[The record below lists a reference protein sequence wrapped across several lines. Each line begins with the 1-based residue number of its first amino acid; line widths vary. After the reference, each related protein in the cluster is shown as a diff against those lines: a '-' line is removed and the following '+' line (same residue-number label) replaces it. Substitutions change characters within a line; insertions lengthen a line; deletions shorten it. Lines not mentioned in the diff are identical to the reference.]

1 MLVAWRA
8 GSNVEPSRRERR
20 HLERRQQ
27 MTAVAGRVNPLE
39 HGIMTLMTKRSIDG
53 GMNRLAAGVLVAALL
68 GSVACVPATAVAE
81 EPGSAAKTPA
91 AAAAQ
96 PDAAVLLERAR
107 KKIKVDHDVAGAVA
121 AYREVIEKHRAD
133 LAHARPALRELID
146 IWVEVQGNEAAAAAI
161 RPAAEKYLDMQRPI
175 DPKAAAA
182 RTDDDLT
189 RDLLLKPWLVT
200 LKFDK
205 APLKD
210 VLAEITR
217 QSGVAIEL
225 GTVPLPFDAAR
236 FRAFIEK
243 IPRYAEL
250 PEQERK
256 AMQAEAK
263 VMKPDL
269 ARDGDPDTLLRES
282 ALSLSQLGE
291 DEVDDLIEAYEFERQ
306 RFVQAVACEVTI
318 NVNGVTALAA
328 LDALA
333 ASVSMPLTADHSS
346 KKGCVQLT
354 FDAKSLKADR
364 SYHGRTRIEFFEQYS
379 ERTSVLT
386 GETRHSTLMVDTDFA
401 AEPGLLV
408 REIHVRSAIGTD
420 RQGRR
425 HVMKEEQNKHR
436 RDCMLFEDVPADV
449 QEFVTI
455 SGEVAGTV
463 IADRQEYRLPLAKG
477 SRLETPSGRLT
488 ILAVETLDSIRN
500 KEKTRV
506 TVAYRKNR
514 NAAGVRPATGEGLG
528 GLDGDD
534 FQLEMASG
542 ERTECSGSQTSWGDE
557 WTVEHMLEWET
568 GSAEPTALVWTVP
581 TKEIAVTIPFEF
593 KNVKLP

>member
-1 MLVAWRA
+1 
-8 GSNVEPSRRERR
+8 
-20 HLERRQQ
+20 
-27 MTAVAGRVNPLE
+27 MT
-39 HGIMTLMTKRSIDG
+39 IMTTRRSIDG

-68 GSVACVPATAVAE
+68 GSAACVPATAVAQGQA
-81 EPGSAAKTPA
+81 PAMKTPA
-91 AAAAQ
+91 ASAGDAAAARPVPAAQ

-146 IWVEVQGNEAAAAAI
+146 LWVEVQGNEAAAAVI
-161 RPAAEKYLDMQRPI
+161 RPAAEKYLDVQRPI

-205 APLKD
+205 APLKE

-217 QSGVAIEL
+217 QSGVAIKLEK
-225 GTVPLPFDAAR
+225 PPRPFDAAR
-236 FRAFIEK
+236 FKAHMEK
-243 IPRYAEL
+243 LPRYAEL
-250 PEQERK
+250 PEEQRN
-256 AMQAEAK
+256 AVQAEAK
-263 VMKPDL
+263 AVDPDL
-269 ARDGDPDTLLRES
+269 EWHSAPDHVLRGT
-282 ALSLSQLGE
+282 ANKLSGMTPE
-291 DEVDDLIEAYEFERQ
+291 MVAKAIEADVQRHEQRQ
-306 RFVQAVACEVTI
+306 RVAEAIVRSEVTI
-318 NVNGVTALAA
+318 SVDDMTALAA
-328 LDALA
+328 IATVA
-333 ASVSMPLTADHSS
+333 ASLPTPLEAHYWWSDGDSFLS
-346 KKGCVQLT
+346 PVE
-354 FDAKSLKADR
+354 KSFAAR
-364 SYHGRTRIEFFEQYS
+364 RTYHGRTRIEFFEQYS

-420 RQGRR
+420 KQGRR

-449 QEFVTI
+449 QEFVTL

-463 IADRQEYRLPLAKG
+463 IADRQEYRLPLAEG

-581 TKEIAVTIPFEF
+581 TKKIPITIPFEF